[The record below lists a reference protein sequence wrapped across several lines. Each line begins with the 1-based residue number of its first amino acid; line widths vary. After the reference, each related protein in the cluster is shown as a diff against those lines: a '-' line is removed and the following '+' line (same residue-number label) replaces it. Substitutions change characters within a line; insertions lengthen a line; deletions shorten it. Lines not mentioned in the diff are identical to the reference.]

1 MNKDS
6 NAGKIEALLF
16 VAGDEGLSSKELAHL
31 LEGDEAGLAAD
42 LEALQKQLDERESAL
57 QIIFTAGTYKLASRK
72 EYSPLIEKYAQSSYS
87 SRLSQAALEILAVI
101 AYKQPVTRLDI
112 EDIRGVSSSG
122 PIQKLLLH
130 DLIKE
135 DGRLDAPGRPILYRT
150 TSAFLDVFGL
160 HSLDDLFC
168 FRPESRVF

>member
-72 EYSPLIEKYAQSSYS
+72 EYSPLIEKY
-87 SRLSQAALEILAVI
+87 LPTAA
-101 AYKQPVTRLDI
+101 
-112 EDIRGVSSSG
+112 G
-122 PIQKLLLH
+122 
-130 DLIKE
+130 
-135 DGRLDAPGRPILYRT
+135 
-150 TSAFLDVFGL
+150 
-160 HSLDDLFC
+160 
-168 FRPESRVF
+168 